1 MSVFQVNS
9 ETLSAVAGAA
19 NSSIGVIQG
28 EIATLNG
35 HCAELA
41 SVWTGAAA
49 NAFAGAM
56 EQWRAAQRTIEE
68 ALAEVSRALVAAGQ
82 GYAEVEQAN
91 ASLFA
96 R

>member
-9 ETLSAVAGAA
+9 ETLSVVASAA
-19 NSSIGVIQG
+19 NGSIGVIQG
-28 EIATLNG
+28 EIAALNG

-41 SVWTGAAA
+41 SAWTGSAS
-49 NAFAGAM
+49 NAFTGAM
-56 EQWRAAQRTIEE
+56 EQWRAAQRVVEE
-68 ALAEVSRALVAAGQ
+68 ALGSLSQSLVAASQ

-91 ASLFA
+91 TSLFA

>member
-9 ETLSAVAGAA
+9 ETLSVVAGAA
-19 NSSIGVIQG
+19 NGSIGVIQA
-28 EIATLNG
+28 EIAALNG

-41 SVWTGAAA
+41 SVWTGGAA

-56 EQWRAAQRTIEE
+56 EQWRGAQRTVEE
-68 ALAEVSRALVAAGQ
+68 ALASLSQALVAAGQ

-91 ASLFA
+91 TSLFA